1 MPCKTRNMESEERMA
16 AAHELEMKHQRH
28 IHIAQLI
35 VKEEDMR
42 RQKVTK
48 QFLLDENSALR
59 EQLAEKESQINQLS
73 DKFDR
78 TRNDLDSLKTKNRD
92 QETQLKAQRRE
103 FDHIKAELESLNS
116 MSHESTKVL
125 AEKLALSR
133 EVNTMKPELEHL
145 RSQVAHHQN
154 AIAEKLELE
163 RQLNMAEVELAA
175 EKRAREQQAAQAEG
189 DRTTEDELRRKLK
202 DAEKKLTTEKRE
214 KEQLQEEL
222 EAAMSAAKAEQ
233 ANSKVERELTKKLQ
247 ELEKTLSAEKREKEK
262 MRRESE
268 VALSEA
274 RAENEMLEQRLDT
287 VKSKLRNTQEELK
300 AVRAELVARPVAA
313 TTSQPV
319 AHAGGAKAQVG
330 RKRRVEELT
339 INDMSIGTPE
349 EITRGRR
356 PAKKKGLEQSLL
368 GEKSLFS
375 ITPFLAKSKTLN
387 VEDAV
392 AEEDEEQNEADVS
405 YIPLS
410 HQSQSQSQEVEVE
423 AEPEVDVEAEP
434 EKAAEEEEEEEEE
447 EVEAEIPKEKTAKAT
462 KAKSKAKTEGAAK
475 KPRGRPKKA
484 LAEASTNM
492 PVQVAPAAVSKPSTK
507 ANSSLEQVLEEA
519 ESEGEE
525 VAPPKAAGAGKKA
538 TAPAVTAV
546 EGGDQETKKKK
557 RKLGGDLATL
567 FDDDDGEVAPTA
579 TKRPGKAAL
588 GAGKA
593 LGKTHLTMVR
603 NAGAFGKKTFSPL
616 KKDRRGVG
624 ASFLA

>member
-1 MPCKTRNMESEERMA
+1 MA

-35 VKEEDMR
+35 VKEEDTR

-48 QFLLDENSALR
+48 QVLLHENSTLR
-59 EQLAEKESQINQLS
+59 ELLAEKESQINQLS
-73 DKFDR
+73 DKFDQAR
-78 TRNDLDSLKTKNRD
+78 SDLDSLKATNRD

-175 EKRAREQQAAQAEG
+175 VKRAREEQAAQAEG
-189 DRTTEDELRRKLK
+189 DKTTEEELRRKLK

-222 EAAMSAAKAEQ
+222 EAAVSAAKAEQ
-233 ANSKVERELTKKLQ
+233 TNSKVERELTKKLQ
-247 ELEKTLSAEKREKEK
+247 ELEKTLSAEKREREK
-262 MRRESE
+262 MRKESE

-274 RAENEMLEQRLDT
+274 QAQNEMLEQRLDT

-313 TTSQPV
+313 TKSQP
-319 AHAGGAKAQVG
+319 AARAGGAKAQAG

-349 EITRGRR
+349 DITRGRR

-392 AEEDEEQNEADVS
+392 AEEDEEQDAADVS

-410 HQSQSQSQEVEVE
+410 HQSQSQEVEVE
-423 AEPEVDVEAEP
+423 AEPDVDDKAEP
-434 EKAAEEEEEEEEE
+434 EEADEEEGE
-447 EVEAEIPKEKTAKAT
+447 EAEVPEEKPAKAI
-462 KAKSKAKTEGAAK
+462 KAKSKAKTEGKEK

-484 LAEASTNM
+484 LAEASTNV

-507 ANSSLEQVLEEA
+507 ASSSLEQVPEEA
-519 ESEGEE
+519 ESEREE
-525 VAPPKAAGAGKKA
+525 EAAPPKAAGAGKKA
-538 TAPAVTAV
+538 TIPAATAV
-546 EGGDQETKKKK
+546 GGGDQEAKKKK
-557 RKLGGDLATL
+557 RKLGGDTATL
-567 FDDDDGEVAPTA
+567 FDDDDEVAPA
-579 TKRPGKAAL
+579 PTKRPGKAAL

-616 KKDRRGVG
+616 KKDKRGVG